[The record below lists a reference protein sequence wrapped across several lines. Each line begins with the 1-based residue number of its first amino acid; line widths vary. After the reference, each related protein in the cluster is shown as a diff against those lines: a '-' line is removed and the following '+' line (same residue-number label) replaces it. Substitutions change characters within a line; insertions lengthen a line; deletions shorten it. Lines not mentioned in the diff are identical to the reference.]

1 MAQPQTNFGNY
12 PLKDITG
19 PHPHDV
25 LCGRGGG
32 TNNHVGNSHWRML
45 VAANKQLYVTLPKR
59 QKMLLSR
66 SIVNA
71 VRSQNPPGRFLQKD
85 AKSELWYD
93 VGDQRAQEK
102 TSQALREG
110 APDIRSKLETP
121 STDEPTT
128 TSTSTSAGKDNSNT
142 GTSTGTNNLTQPVPS
157 TTTSNM
163 VPPQKPRQPHAPLLA
178 QQTPTPAAMMPPVTT
193 PFPTPAGIPAAP
205 PGSTP
210 VMVYA
215 MPQNGM
221 PGVPMYQAL
230 MTPEGTMVP
239 NSMHGLPNAN
249 MNSIPPPF
257 PAPIP
262 PQGPTNNSSN
272 NNNNS
277 SNNTNEQNNLMP
289 PPANQSPSQNLHQPA
304 ATNVAAF
311 PTAGAGLEPISEFD
325 QAAMMTGALEPSGI
339 SFGSVSMMSVG
350 NGKLEAAGTSFGSM
364 MSFTVAS
371 TKAPGMVD
379 GGLEP
384 IGTSFGSLSL
394 NSVDQ
399 NQLQSALSG
408 EGLKQPASSAFPTP
422 TLLSQQRSQ
431 GNLLECSDT
440 ESEDEEEEAAPNG
453 ASKSVEWEKLKAM
466 LEAQTNM
473 GQDQSASMPPGQ
485 HQYQQHQPQQYQQ
498 QPQQYQQQQRNQ
510 QFEALP
516 PTVFYE
522 NISALGMGDFGE
534 DDDFDDLSPVTGN
547 PKQGYNDTMAMP
559 PPPPMNAKPPDDD
572 LTNEE
577 RQQLQLMMLAQ
588 GGGMGFPQQ
597 HDYGHGS

>member
-1 MAQPQTNFGNY
+1 MAQPQVNFGNY
-12 PLKDITG
+12 PLKDIPG

-110 APDIRSKLETP
+110 APDIRQKLTKGETSP
-121 STDEPTT
+121 TEESTTASTT
-128 TSTSTSAGKDNSNT
+128 GVTAPENSNS
-142 GTSTGTNNLTQPVPS
+142 STGTATQPVPS
-157 TTTSNM
+157 TATSATPPPQSHPPV
-163 VPPQKPRQPHAPLLA
+163 VPP
-178 QQTPTPAAMMPPVTT
+178 TSTPAVMMPPVTT
-193 PFPTPAGIPAAP
+193 PLPVPGIAAAAAP

-215 MPQNGM
+215 MSQNGM

-249 MNSIPPPF
+249 MSSIPPPF
-257 PAPIP
+257 PATIP
-262 PQGPTNNSSN
+262 PQGPTSNTN
-272 NNNNS
+272 NNNTKDS
-277 SNNTNEQNNLMP
+277 TSELMP
-289 PPANQSPSQNLHQPA
+289 PPANQSPSQSHNNYAHA
-304 ATNVAAF
+304 AAQA
-311 PTAGAGLEPISEFD
+311 PGPGDLEPISEYD

-350 NGKLEAAGTSFGSM
+350 NSKLEAAGTSFGSM

-399 NQLQSALSG
+399 NQLQQALSG
-408 EGLKQPASSAFPTP
+408 EGHKQPANSNSFATP

-440 ESEDEEEEAAPNG
+440 ESEDEEEEATPNG
-453 ASKSVEWEKLKAM
+453 GSKSVEWEKLKRM
-466 LEAQTNM
+466 LEAHTNM
-473 GQDQSASMPPGQ
+473 DQGQSADTPPGQ
-485 HQYQQHQPQQYQQ
+485 QHYQHF
-498 QPQQYQQQQRNQ
+498 QQQQSGQYEQQQQQQQQYEQNQ
-510 QFEALP
+510 QQQFDELP
-516 PTVFYE
+516 PTGFYE
-522 NISALGMGDFGE
+522 NISALSMGDFG
-534 DDDFDDLSPVTGN
+534 DDFDEIV
-547 PKQGYNDTMAMP
+547 KQAYSNDAMP
-559 PPPPMNAKPPDDD
+559 PPPPMNSKQDDD
-572 LTNEE
+572 GLTNEE
-577 RQQLQLMMLAQ
+577 REQIQLMMLAQ
-588 GGGMGFPQQ
+588 GGGLGFPQQ
-597 HDYGHGS
+597 NSNNSNGNGR